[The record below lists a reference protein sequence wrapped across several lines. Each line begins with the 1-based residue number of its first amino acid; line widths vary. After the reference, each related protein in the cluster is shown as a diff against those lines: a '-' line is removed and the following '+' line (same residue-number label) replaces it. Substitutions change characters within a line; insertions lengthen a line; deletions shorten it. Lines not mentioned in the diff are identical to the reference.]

1 MSNVH
6 LTVGDI
12 TTAKTDAIVNAA
24 NSGLQAGGGVCGA
37 IFRAAGPELQ
47 TACDAVAAPGGV
59 RCPTGEARITAAGKL
74 PSRFVIHAVGPRYG
88 IDPRPEALLASAYRD
103 TYTLALE
110 HGCRTVA
117 VPAISCGIFGY
128 PVEEA
133 ATIALG
139 TSLESAFDTLEITF
153 YLFDREIHAVFA
165 AALERLDGG

>member
-12 TTAKTDAIVNAA
+12 TTAETDAIVNAA

-37 IFRAAGPELQ
+37 IFRTAGPELQ
-47 TACDAVAAPGGV
+47 TACDAVAASGGV
-59 RCPTGEARITAAGKL
+59 RCPTGEARITAAGNL

-88 IDPRPEALLASAYRD
+88 IDPRPEALLASAYRN

-110 HGCRTVA
+110 HDCRSVA

-128 PVEEA
+128 PLEEA
-133 ATIALG
+133 AAVALS
-139 TSLESAFDTLEITF
+139 TSLEPAFERLDITF
-153 YLFDREIHAVFA
+153 YLFDQATYDTWAAV
-165 AALERLDGG
+165 LRDLTP

>member
-12 TTAKTDAIVNAA
+12 TTAETDAIVNAA

-47 TACDAVAAPGGV
+47 AACDAVAVSGGV

-128 PVEEA
+128 PLEEA
-133 ATIALG
+133 AAVALS
-139 TSLESAFDTLEITF
+139 TSLEPAFERLDITF
-153 YLFDREIHAVFA
+153 YLFDRATYDTWAAVLRDLTA
-165 AALERLDGG
+165 

>member
-47 TACDAVAAPGGV
+47 TACDAVAVSGGV

-88 IDPRPEALLASAYRD
+88 IDPRPEALLASAYRN

-110 HGCRTVA
+110 HDCRTVTL
-117 VPAISCGIFGY
+117 
-128 PVEEA
+128 A
-133 ATIALG
+133 AG
-139 TSLESAFDTLEITF
+139 NFPHSG
-153 YLFDREIHAVFA
+153 
-165 AALERLDGG
+165 RLT